1 MYFLQLEAKE
11 VSACTYHTLLQHSG
25 GTKRKKAALHDIFI
39 SKHYILP
46 KLGH

>member
-25 GTKRKKAALHDIFI
+25 GDKEKERSFA
-39 SKHYILP
+39 
-46 KLGH
+46 